1 MVDGLDGREAVF
13 AKGTDQ
19 AGYPIGGEPRPPH
32 IGPDKKGFGDF
43 IKGLSRTNREVQ
55 EAVIRRV
62 GPTGRKE

>member
-19 AGYPIGGEPRPPH
+19 AGYPIGGEPRLPH

-43 IKGLSRTNREVQ
+43 IAGLSRTNREV
-55 EAVIRRV
+55 ETAVIQRA
-62 GPTGRKE
+62 TAAGR